1 MVSATSIDYHAVQRT
16 GLFDNLVNCCGDGGF
31 LCHVCVNGAELPGV
45 ALFQGGEVLSRLADV
60 DRVDFGGTVGETAFR
75 NTKAN
80 STIGAGYWIEIRDV
94 SLTCSMGYLLAMILP
109 PRLTWV

>member
-1 MVSATSIDYHAVQRT
+1 MVSATGVDYHAMQRT
-16 GLFDNLVNCCGDGGF
+16 RLFNDLINCCGDGGF

-60 DRVDFGGTVGETAFR
+60 DRVDFGGTVGETTFCD
-75 NTKAN
+75 TEAN

-94 SLTCSMGYLLAMILP
+94 SLTCPMGYVLAMILP
-109 PRLTWV
+109 PRLTLV